1 MTNDSPATG
10 GGDGDGDGD
19 YALQELPKTDSRF
32 GPPDRVTEALA
43 DPALGLL
50 PTHEMPWP
58 EFERLLMRVAR
69 EVQGLRAVKLFGNPG
84 QSQGGLDVV
93 GLNSRGGAE
102 GVQGKRYQKFEVGD
116 LDKAVAKFLKGKLA
130 FPVERLAVGVSCE
143 ANEKKV
149 VERLI
154 ELNQQHARVE
164 IEIWDRSRLS
174 ELLRNRPD
182 IVREFFGPVTASR
195 FCVPHTVGPVE
206 VPSPDAVGLADAVM
220 AGPAMT
226 GEVKAALDVATRT
239 RAEDPG
245 EALEHLLKAKR
256 LLIDQGFP
264 AHAAVLDETAV
275 ALLASLGRV
284 SEAAALLLDRMWA
297 SLAED
302 RLHEADGAVR
312 DLEKLAEGDAH
323 PDAAAA
329 AAVARAAVRI
339 AQHPLGQL
347 PAASELPADGPRAG
361 DVAQLL
367 LLAAETA
374 LAVDDRDWLAG
385 AHPLL
390 DERADSVTD
399 VDAALTVRLE
409 LVAADATGE
418 WSGLLARARGR
429 AIDRALAALVL
440 ARHARYLAVRGGFA
454 DADAE
459 WSEAVEQ
466 GCLAGLH
473 TDAADWIYSRR
484 QLAMRYRGL
493 VDDVWHPLAAAL
505 NARPMRPRIAAAAS
519 SVREHALDAMHR
531 GKPREAA
538 LRLLRL
544 LRDEVVSGSWQGEHD
559 ARSLLASVYRD
570 VGEPALAAR
579 DLILAGESKDA
590 KALGENVGDLYID
603 VREHL
608 HAPTYWTRATA
619 FEFVAAQADI
629 LPDGHVAE
637 ILEEALGVLDDA
649 AAGTLVDT
657 PLFGPSVYLTAHT
670 ALGALGDRL
679 TEDSARRHLAHLA
692 PLAPTEPGRYRHTD
706 DPHATAC
713 AAIARHHPELREN
726 ALDQLVTLF
735 SRASHSV
742 DRAAVRTIEEHL
754 DVVQDRI
761 EALAADGN
769 TDARELLAAARPGT
783 VEAEAAEAAAQD
795 LLGATSSGPGL
806 IAMGTGAVRA
816 SLLAMTLPPDRRA
829 DLVRE
834 QLRRARLP
842 WENAHNRSEYL
853 LAASN
858 VTEGLAQT
866 DVDELMPAALAEATE
881 PAPSEA
887 DAMTANLNHPLGA
900 MRMSMGHDTR
910 PAAALLA
917 ARLARTQTQRA
928 QARDAALRLIG
939 ADGNADYYVT
949 RALQVLEQDLGR
961 DAPFLAKQGWALRS
975 LAAIAWVHNDSC
987 DARLGAMLA
996 GDPDARVRRALAEA
1010 LSESDPSERTVEA
1023 RATLAAD
1030 PRHSVRMLLNSG
1042 RD

>member
-1 MTNDSPATG
+1 
-10 GGDGDGDGD
+10 
-19 YALQELPKTDSRF
+19 
-32 GPPDRVTEALA
+32 
-43 DPALGLL
+43 
-50 PTHEMPWP
+50 
-58 EFERLLMRVAR
+58 
-69 EVQGLRAVKLFGNPG
+69 
-84 QSQGGLDVV
+84 
-93 GLNSRGGAE
+93 
-102 GVQGKRYQKFEVGD
+102 
-116 LDKAVAKFLKGKLA
+116 
-130 FPVERLAVGVSCE
+130 
-143 ANEKKV
+143 
-149 VERLI
+149 
-154 ELNQQHARVE
+154 
-164 IEIWDRSRLS
+164 
-174 ELLRNRPD
+174 
-182 IVREFFGPVTASR
+182 
-195 FCVPHTVGPVE
+195 
-206 VPSPDAVGLADAVM
+206 M

-275 ALLASLGRV
+275 ELLASLGRV

-409 LVAADATGE
+409 L
-418 WSGLLARARGR
+418 
-429 AIDRALAALVL
+429 
-440 ARHARYLAVRGGFA
+440 
-454 DADAE
+454 
-459 WSEAVEQ
+459 
-466 GCLAGLH
+466 
-473 TDAADWIYSRR
+473 
-484 QLAMRYRGL
+484 
-493 VDDVWHPLAAAL
+493 
-505 NARPMRPRIAAAAS
+505 
-519 SVREHALDAMHR
+519 
-531 GKPREAA
+531 
-538 LRLLRL
+538 
-544 LRDEVVSGSWQGEHD
+544 
-559 ARSLLASVYRD
+559 
-570 VGEPALAAR
+570 
-579 DLILAGESKDA
+579 
-590 KALGENVGDLYID
+590 GDLYID

-657 PLFGPSVYLTAHT
+657 PMFGPSVYLTAHT

-754 DVVQDRI
+754 DVVQDRT